1 MGTTLPQAQDVGR
14 VGLRSSRIDLPGQGE
29 MAIADAL
36 QRAAGTFTQMAIE
49 HKEKDDALSYSNA
62 KNEYLIAD
70 IKERERLKHDED
82 FSSHDARYRE
92 AMKGHYE
99 RLFPTVRSTRDRNL
113 FDAEARLMN
122 ERGSVAVGDN
132 ARTKELDFE
141 KARFMSNGEDI
152 QAVILAAGDAQTAQ
166 DAMFG
171 YLQQGTALRD
181 RGILD
186 DTEWE
191 AVRQDFVSDVAFK
204 RLTTMD
210 PKEREILLER
220 SITMTKSKG
229 EPITPEQIQN
239 GEGSGSIADFLTLD
253 VRVKMLEETRRANEH
268 DNTLTEAQ
276 TIFDIARG
284 RFPENSGDMM
294 DEIRT
299 LAAQSKDPK
308 VREEAVRMGRQ
319 YRQEKQN
326 ELSDDRDRI
335 VTSATTVIRS
345 GEMKF
350 SQINPDE
357 LSMLQPHHIKALQDL
372 QLMVDE
378 RRQFQ
383 NSTRWIL
390 TDSSDPKAENSGKSW
405 AAWRNLSDQ
414 EKSEADLDGAD
425 WITVL
430 ERDVWSSL
438 KAEQD
443 RIRNS
448 PESTSRQTNGLTN
461 VQMVTSAIVRSGLV
475 PQTGRDIEDSQ
486 SYQMLLYQFDR
497 ATQDAETRK
506 GEPLTNT
513 QRNEI
518 LAEIMVPMAFTDDY
532 VWWPDMDDDDRVPVA
547 AMSVSQRKTGRLDW
561 AKDGAKTASTS
572 STGIPVTYQQELE
585 LMARRL
591 GVEPDNDDYERAL
604 FALVHGKKFGW
615 GPAEVEARLRNE

>member
-1 MGTTLPQAQDVGR
+1 
-14 VGLRSSRIDLPGQGE
+14 
-29 MAIADAL
+29 
-36 QRAAGTFTQMAIE
+36 
-49 HKEKDDALSYSNA
+49 
-62 KNEYLIAD
+62 
-70 IKERERLKHDED
+70 
-82 FSSHDARYRE
+82 
-92 AMKGHYE
+92 
-99 RLFPTVRSTRDRNL
+99 
-113 FDAEARLMN
+113 
-122 ERGSVAVGDN
+122 
-132 ARTKELDFE
+132 
-141 KARFMSNGEDI
+141 
-152 QAVILAAGDAQTAQ
+152 
-166 DAMFG
+166 
-171 YLQQGTALRD
+171 
-181 RGILD
+181 
-186 DTEWE
+186 
-191 AVRQDFVSDVAFK
+191 
-204 RLTTMD
+204 
-210 PKEREILLER
+210 
-220 SITMTKSKG
+220 
-229 EPITPEQIQN
+229 
-239 GEGSGSIADFLTLD
+239 
-253 VRVKMLEETRRANEH
+253 
-268 DNTLTEAQ
+268 
-276 TIFDIARG
+276 
-284 RFPENSGDMM
+284 
-294 DEIRT
+294 
-299 LAAQSKDPK
+299 
-308 VREEAVRMGRQ
+308 
-319 YRQEKQN
+319 
-326 ELSDDRDRI
+326 
-335 VTSATTVIRS
+335 
-345 GEMKF
+345 
-350 SQINPDE
+350 
-357 LSMLQPHHIKALQDL
+357 
-372 QLMVDE
+372 MVDE